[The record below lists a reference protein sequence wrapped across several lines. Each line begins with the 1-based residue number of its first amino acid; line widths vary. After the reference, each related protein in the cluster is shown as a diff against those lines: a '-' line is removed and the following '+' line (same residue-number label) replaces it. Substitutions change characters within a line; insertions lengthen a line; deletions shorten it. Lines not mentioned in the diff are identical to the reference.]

1 MEVSD
6 IRRRVRG
13 AIEEAR
19 LRASDRRA
27 RVAQAARDY
36 EQFLEQR
43 AVPMFHQFASAL
55 VGEGH
60 LFKVFTPAGS
70 VRLASERS
78 PDDYIELAL
87 DDTADPPEVVVHTS
101 RGRGRRMVTSVLALR
116 DRAAIAALS
125 EEDVLTLLLKE
136 IVPFVER

>member
-6 IRRRVRG
+6 IRRHVRG
-13 AIEEAR
+13 AIEQAR
-19 LRASDRRA
+19 QQAAQRRA
-27 RVAQAARDY
+27 RTAEASRQYDA
-36 EQFLEQR
+36 FLVGR

-70 VRLASERS
+70 VRLAAERS
-78 PDDYIELAL
+78 PEEFIELAL
-87 DDTADPPEVVVHTS
+87 DDTADPPEVVVRTS
-101 RGRGRRMVTSVLALR
+101 RGRGRRMITAARPLR
-116 DRAAIAALS
+116 DRVAIASLTDN
-125 EEDVLTLLLKE
+125 DVLASLLKE

>member
-19 LRASDRRA
+19 LRASGRRA
-27 RVAQAARDY
+27 RGTQAAQDY
-36 EQFLEQR
+36 ELFLEQH
-43 AVPMFHQFASAL
+43 AVPTFHQFAAAL

-78 PDDYIELAL
+78 PDDYLELAL
-87 DDTADPPEVVVHTS
+87 DDTADPPEVVAHTS
-101 RGRGRRMVTSVLALR
+101 RGRGRRMVTSVRVLR
-116 DRAAIAALS
+116 DRTPIASLTD
-125 EEDVLTLLLKE
+125 EDVLSFLLKE

>member
-13 AIEEAR
+13 AIEQAR
-19 LRASDRRA
+19 Q
-27 RVAQAARDY
+27 QAAQRRVRTSDAAREY
-36 EQFLEQR
+36 DAFLVER

-70 VRLASERS
+70 VRLAPER
-78 PDDYIELAL
+78 PPLEIFEF
-87 DDTADPPEVVVHTS
+87 PPEVRTDPPAGGA
-101 RGRGRRMVTSVLALR
+101 RG
-116 DRAAIAALS
+116 
-125 EEDVLTLLLKE
+125 
-136 IVPFVER
+136 

>member
-19 LRASDRRA
+19 LRASERRA

-36 EQFLEQR
+36 ELFLEQR
-43 AVPMFHQFASAL
+43 AVPMFHQFAAAL

-101 RGRGRRMVTSVLALR
+101 RGRGRRMVTSVRALR
-116 DRAAIAALS
+116 DRAAIATLS
-125 EEDVLTLLLKE
+125 EEDVLTFLLKE